1 MTDSGPGTA
10 TKTLTSY
17 AGRIYFGN
25 ADFPYASTIA
35 LMTLILVIFVSFVFM
50 KVCKVKL

>member
-1 MTDSGPGTA
+1 M
-10 TKTLTSY
+10 TSY

-35 LMTLILVIFVSFVFM
+35 LMTLILVIVVSTLFM
-50 KVCKVKL
+50 KIFKVKL

>member
-1 MTDSGPGTA
+1 
-10 TKTLTSY
+10 LTSY

-35 LMTLILVIFVSFVFM
+35 LLTLIIVILASFIFM
-50 KVCKVKL
+50 KVFKVKL